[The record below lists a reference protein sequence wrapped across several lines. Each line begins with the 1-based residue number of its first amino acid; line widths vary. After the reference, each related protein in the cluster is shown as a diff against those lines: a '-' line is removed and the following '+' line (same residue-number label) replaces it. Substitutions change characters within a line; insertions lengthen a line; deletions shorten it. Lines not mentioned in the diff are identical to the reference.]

1 MELGGQLVSS
11 AELSRVIRANA
22 ASWFEPGVKLLFA
35 VLVCTLAAAAQEADL
50 SKLSLED
57 LMNIEIT
64 TVGKRPQRMSQVPA
78 AVYVITQADIRRSGA
93 TNIPDVLRLVPGME
107 VAQIDNTN
115 WAISIRGANSISS
128 NKLLVLIDGR
138 SVYYPTYS
146 NVFWDVQD
154 TVLEDVERIEVIRGP
169 GASLWGANAV
179 NGVINIVTKKAA
191 DTEGALLTV
200 GGGNYDRG
208 FGAVRYGGELGTF
221 GHYRAFSKFSLRDN
235 VVQLPAFPLDGQSRM
250 VRGGFRTDL
259 NLPGESHLTLQGDA
273 YQGVSPQAVYR
284 SVLIRGPLV
293 IDHDLRVDGGDLLL
307 RWKRRLAGGSET
319 ALQVYYDRSRHPDI
333 LLTQFHEV
341 VDFDF
346 QHHLPLERHDI
357 LWGGGFRNTRQAG
370 QGTWEL
376 SLNPSGRR
384 LWLLGAFL
392 QDEITLA
399 RNRLVL
405 TAGAKL
411 ERNDYSGLEVQ
422 PTIRLLWNPN
432 QRQSLW
438 ASVSRAVRLPSVWDN
453 AVAMNMA
460 SAPLPNG
467 LPTVATLS
475 KNSKFRPEELLAYE
489 AGYRVQPAKR
499 LTFDLAAFF
508 QRYNHLCTLLQTEP
522 LFSFTPA
529 PHVTIPHIL
538 TNLRDGNVYGFELS
552 STYAPLA
559 FWKLSGSYSY
569 LQQIT
574 RSTAPGQIVFSFPG
588 QDGDNPRNQ
597 FQLHSYLTLP
607 HSLEADSSAYFVGT
621 LAGQAVDRYTRLD
634 ARLGWRPTH
643 RLELSLG
650 AQNLLDASHYEFR
663 PYWEY
668 LASGKVERSYYG
680 RLTWHF

>member
-1 MELGGQLVSS
+1 M
-11 AELSRVIRANA
+11 SRI
-22 ASWFEPGVKLLFA
+22 
-35 VLVCTLAAAAQEADL
+35 
-50 SKLSLED
+50 
-57 LMNIEIT
+57 
-64 TVGKRPQRMSQVPA
+64 PA
-78 AVYVITQADIRRSGA
+78 AVYVITEEEIRRSGA
-93 TNIPDVLRLVPGME
+93 TNIPDVLRLVPGIE

-138 SVYYPTYS
+138 SVYYPTFS

-154 TVLEDVERIEVIRGP
+154 TVLEDIERIEVIRGP

-179 NGVINIVTKKAA
+179 NGVINIVTKRAS
-191 DTEGALLTV
+191 DTEGALVAV
-200 GGGNYDRG
+200 GGGNYDHG
-208 FGAVRYGGELGTF
+208 FGAVRYGGELGKF

-235 VVQLPAFPLDGQSRM
+235 LVHLPGTPLSGQSRM
-250 VRGGFRTDL
+250 LRGGFRTDL
-259 NLPGESHLTLQGDA
+259 NLAGEHRLTVQGDI

-284 SVLIRGPLV
+284 SVLVRAPLV
-293 IDHDLRVDGGDLLL
+293 TDNDLSVDGGDLLL

-346 QHHLPLERHDI
+346 QHHVPLERHDI
-357 LWGGGFRNTRQAG
+357 LWGGGFRNTRQAS

-384 LWLLGAFL
+384 LWLFGGFL
-392 QDEITLA
+392 QDEIALV
-399 RNRLVL
+399 RNHLVL

-422 PTIRLLWNPN
+422 PTIRLLWTPT

-453 AVAMNMA
+453 AVAMNMT
-460 SAPLPNG
+460 SVPLPNG

-475 KNSKFRPEELLAYE
+475 KNTNFGSEELLAYE
-489 AGYRVQPAKR
+489 AGYRTQPAKR

-522 LFSFTPA
+522 LLSFTPA
-529 PHVTIPHIL
+529 PHVIVPHIL
-538 TNLRDGNVYGFELS
+538 TNLRDGNAYGFEIN
-552 STYAPLA
+552 STYTPLDR
-559 FWKLSGSYSY
+559 WKVSGSYSY

-574 RSTAPGQIVFSFPG
+574 HSTAPGKIVFSFPG

-607 HSLEADSSAYFVGT
+607 RNLEADASVYFVGA
-621 LAGQAVDRYTRLD
+621 LAGQAVPRYTRLD
-634 ARLGWRPTH
+634 SRLGWRPTH
-643 RLELSLG
+643 ALELSVG
-650 AQNLLDASHYEFR
+650 AQNLLDASHYEFK

-668 LASGKVERSYYG
+668 LASGKVERSFYG
-680 RLTWHF
+680 RLTWRF